1 MKQNCQTSLK
11 MGCIMYLSLSVPF
24 REYLMFLHFLARV
37 ASSSECKLTTI
48 RNNGLQTPLSI
59 ELGFIK
65 QITLCKELLYVAC
78 NAKIV
83 FCVTISMKLVMEI
96 YSVSCFVLKS
106 IDLTSFFFSVKIVV
120 STCLIMKKRKDI

>member
-83 FCVTISMKLVMEI
+83 LCVTINVKMVMEI
-96 YSVSCFVLKS
+96 SSVLYWNQYIWHLSFLVSKLFCLHAWSCKEW
-106 IDLTSFFFSVKIVV
+106 
-120 STCLIMKKRKDI
+120 KDK